1 MTDKLLPPNWIEARS
16 YQKQAV
22 RSWRENGGNGI
33 LRMATGTG
41 KTVTGLL
48 AASQVTAA
56 LDSELLLVIAAPY
69 QHLVDQWA
77 DDLRDFGS
85 EPVFAYQSRRD
96 WQPRLE
102 RQILEH
108 NQELR
113 GVCTVVTTH
122 TTLSMGGAQS
132 TLSRATGPAMLIA
145 DEVHH
150 LGSDH
155 MQQALLDSFEFR
167 LGLSATPERYY
178 DEEGTEKLTTYFGN
192 TVYEYDLADAI
203 EAGALCEYYYI
214 PHIIELDD
222 DELDEYLHLSE
233 KVGRL
238 ISGNDDDE
246 EISFDNNPALQKLL
260 IKRARLIGTAE
271 QKLDE
276 LCKLIS
282 SQGDLSHALVYCS
295 DGSMGVDGEGQR
307 HVNKTT
313 DRLRAEC
320 GLTVK
325 PFTAEESQSERK
337 KLLEAFDSGDI
348 DVLSAIRC
356 LDEGVDIPSTR
367 TAYILAS
374 SSNPRQY
381 VQRRGRIL
389 RQYEGK
395 QYAVIHDFIVVPG
408 MKRPTTAMT
417 GDSYEAERSL
427 LKKELNR
434 VSLFAQS
441 ALNHPD
447 ADVSGVPTSERSI
460 QDLKRK
466 YDLLDA

>member
-1 MTDKLLPPNWIEARS
+1 MPGQLSPPDWIEARQ
-16 YQKQAV
+16 YQQQAV
-22 RSWRENGGNGI
+22 SSWVENSGNGI

-48 AASQVTAA
+48 AASHVTAA
-56 LDSELLLVIAAPY
+56 LEGQLLLVVAAPY

-77 DDLRDFGS
+77 DDLRDFGA

-102 RQILEH
+102 RQILEY
-108 NQELR
+108 NQGSR

-122 TTLSMGGAQS
+122 TTLSMAGAQS
-132 TLSRATGPAMLIA
+132 TLQRANGPAMLIA

-155 MQQALLDSFEFR
+155 MQQGLLDAFDFR

-178 DEEGTEKLTTYFGN
+178 DEEGTETLHAYFGD
-192 TVYEYDLADAI
+192 TVFEYDLTDAI
-203 EAGALCEYYYI
+203 EAGALCEYYYV
-214 PHIIELDD
+214 PHIVELDGE
-222 DELDEYLHLSE
+222 ELDEYLHLSE

-238 ISGNDDDE
+238 IGGSDE
-246 EISFDNNPALQKLL
+246 EDGISFQDNQALQNLL
-260 IKRARLIGTAE
+260 IKRARLVGTAE
-271 QKLDE
+271 NKLD
-276 LCKLIS
+276 LLTDLINAEH
-282 SQGDLSHALVYCS
+282 DVSHALVYCS
-295 DGSMGVDGEGQR
+295 DGSMGVDAEGRR
-307 HVNKTT
+307 HVEETT
-313 DRLRAEC
+313 ERLRSEC
-320 GLTVK
+320 GLRVE
-325 PFTAEESQSERK
+325 PFTAEESQSEREQ
-337 KLLEAFDSGDI
+337 LLQEFEAGDI

-356 LDEGVDIPSTR
+356 LDEGVDVPATR

-395 QYAVIHDFIVVPG
+395 QYAVIHDFVVVPG
-408 MKRPTTAMT
+408 MNRPTSAMT
-417 GDSYEAERSL
+417 GESYDAERSL
-427 LKKELNR
+427 LKKELDR
-434 VSLFAQS
+434 VSLFAES
-441 ALNHPD
+441 AINHPD
-447 ADVSGVPTSERSI
+447 AEVSGVPTSEGSL
-460 QDLKRK
+460 QNLKRK